1 MNHPEWQDALDAFVG
16 GQLDATAR
24 DSLLEHLKDCA
35 SCREEAEAL
44 ARIVSDAAALPRS
57 IEPPPH
63 LWWRLADALGTT
75 SEPEPASTKVVG
87 GLGSRFRFAMA
98 AAALVA
104 VFGVAALIVPRR
116 HDSIGGTS
124 ASAPSSEKQPD
135 VVVISDHAKPQ
146 SSDWARMIWTLEE
159 ESLSAEKAVF
169 TGLAGHVDAE
179 ALARASVVEPALDA
193 LDIAINETVDALR
206 QEPQNPG
213 LARALTGYYERKLEL
228 LRVAA
233 RLASGTWA

>member
-63 LWWRLADALGTT
+63 LWWRLAEALGTT
-75 SEPEPASTKVVG
+75 SEPEPASTTVVG

-116 HDSIGGTS
+116 HDST
-124 ASAPSSEKQPD
+124 E
-135 VVVISDHAKPQ
+135 
-146 SSDWARMIWTLEE
+146 RMP
-159 ESLSAEKAVF
+159 
-169 TGLAGHVDAE
+169 E
-179 ALARASVVEPALDA
+179 AAD
-193 LDIAINETVDALR
+193 TM
-206 QEPQNPG
+206 
-213 LARALTGYYERKLEL
+213 
-228 LRVAA
+228 
-233 RLASGTWA
+233 

>member
-1 MNHPEWQDALDAFVG
+1 MNHPEWQEALDAYVG
-16 GQLDATAR
+16 GELDAPTQKR
-24 DSLLEHLKDCA
+24 LLEHLQVCA
-35 SCREEAEAL
+35 SCREEADAL
-44 ARIVSDAAALPRS
+44 ARIVGDAAALPHS

-63 LWWRLADALGTT
+63 LWWRLVDALET
-75 SEPEPASTKVVG
+75 SPEPGPASTTVVR
-87 GLGSRFRFAMA
+87 GLSSRFRFGLA

-104 VFGVAALIVPRR
+104 VFGAAALIVPER
-116 HDSIGGTS
+116 HDSTGGTS
-124 ASAPSSEKQPD
+124 ASAPPAENQPD
-135 VVVISDHAKPQ
+135 LVVISDNAKPQ
-146 SSDWARMIWTLEE
+146 PSDWARLIWTLEE

-233 RLASGTWA
+233 RLASGTWT